1 MRIPEAKIEKAVSKD
16 ATRPVLTRLYLR
28 ISERVT
34 GRGRSRR
41 VHREGHLEATDT
53 YKLVRVPVKIA
64 DDDVQ
69 GFIPVEALTRARKQK
84 LPEITAAEGVR
95 VGDVTFDRPAD
106 GTFPDAPSFIPEDEN
121 IVFRIG
127 VNAVFLRELAEALGS
142 DQVVLEFQGQ
152 EVRTKGGTLRGVL
165 PEQRKPIRVSP
176 LDQSGP
182 VGVLMPVLLRN
193 SKGGDQR

>member
-1 MRIPEAKIEKAVSKD
+1 MRIPEAKPEKAVTKD
-16 ATRPVLTRLYLR
+16 MTRPVLTRIYLR

-41 VHREGHLEATDT
+41 VHREGYLEATDT
-53 YKLVRVPVKIA
+53 YKLVRVPVKVN

-95 VGDVTFDRPAD
+95 VGDVTFDRPTD
-106 GTFPDAPSFIPEDEN
+106 GQFPDAPSFIPEDEK
-121 IVFRIG
+121 IVFRVG
-127 VNAVFLRELAEALGS
+127 VNAAFLHELADALGS

-152 EVRTKGGTLRGVL
+152 EVRTKGGALRGVL
-165 PEQRKPIRVSP
+165 PEPRKPIRVSP
-176 LDQSGP
+176 LSESGP
-182 VGVLMPVLLRN
+182 VGVLMPILI
-193 SKGGDQR
+193 KPKA